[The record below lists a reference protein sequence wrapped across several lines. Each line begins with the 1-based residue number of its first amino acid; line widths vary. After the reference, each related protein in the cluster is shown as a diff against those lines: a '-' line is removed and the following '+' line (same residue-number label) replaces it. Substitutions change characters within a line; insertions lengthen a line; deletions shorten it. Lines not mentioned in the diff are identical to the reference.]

1 MLHKVKYAVTIMN
14 NKDKLKAQIVMR
26 SSLR

>member
-1 MLHKVKYAVTIMN
+1 MLHKVKYAITMMN
-14 NKDKLKAQIVMR
+14 NKDKLKAQIVLR